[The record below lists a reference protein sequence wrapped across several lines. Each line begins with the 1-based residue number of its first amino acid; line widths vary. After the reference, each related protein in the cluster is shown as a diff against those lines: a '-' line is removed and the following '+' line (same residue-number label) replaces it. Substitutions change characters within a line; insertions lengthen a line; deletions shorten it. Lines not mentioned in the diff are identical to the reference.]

1 MDTGITEKAIP
12 EFQGSIG
19 ALGTGLNA
27 NSDVRESSRNLNHNV
42 RESSVDSNTSDREDI
57 TSSFR
62 VTHS

>member
-27 NSDVRESSRNLNHNV
+27 NSDLQ
-42 RESSVDSNTSDREDI
+42 SVGLHRSPEA
-57 TSSFR
+57 F
-62 VTHS
+62 